1 MLFSNADLKRLI
13 IPLIFEHILAITV
26 GMADT
31 MMIARAG
38 EAAMSGVSL
47 VNMLNDLMNQVLAAL
62 STGGVI
68 VTSHMLGAGKAEEAR
83 SSAKQLIVMACGV
96 SLFLM
101 IFMFFLRRPAL
112 SLFFGNIEADVME
125 NAILYLIITA
135 FSFPCMGLYNACAA
149 LFRAMGNTGVTFRVS
164 LLVNLINVTGNA
176 VCILGLHMGVA
187 GVALPTLLARGTGGF
202 LLYLSLKNKENVIYL
217 SKEKFHFNLEVIKD
231 ILRIGIPSGLENGF
245 FQLGKLMT
253 VSFVSTFGTVQIA
266 ANGIA
271 NNLDSLGC
279 LIGSPMILAMLTV
292 AGRCAGAGDL
302 KQVNHYV
309 KKLLRITYLASGILN
324 AVILLSLNWL
334 LALYSVSAETAKLS
348 YSLVMIHNG
357 IAIILWPAAFVLP
370 AALRACKDVRFVMVT
385 ISFSMWA
392 FRVGLGYIL
401 GVILGLG
408 AIGIWLAMLAD
419 GVFRAAC
426 FIGRYVRGKWK
437 LKVKSEHERLDIT

>member
-217 SKEKFHFNLEVIKD
+217 SKRK
-231 ILRIGIPSGLENGF
+231 
-245 FQLGKLMT
+245 
-253 VSFVSTFGTVQIA
+253 
-266 ANGIA
+266 
-271 NNLDSLGC
+271 
-279 LIGSPMILAMLTV
+279 
-292 AGRCAGAGDL
+292 
-302 KQVNHYV
+302 
-309 KKLLRITYLASGILN
+309 
-324 AVILLSLNWL
+324 
-334 LALYSVSAETAKLS
+334 
-348 YSLVMIHNG
+348 
-357 IAIILWPAAFVLP
+357 
-370 AALRACKDVRFVMVT
+370 
-385 ISFSMWA
+385 ISF
-392 FRVGLGYIL
+392 
-401 GVILGLG
+401 
-408 AIGIWLAMLAD
+408 
-419 GVFRAAC
+419 
-426 FIGRYVRGKWK
+426 
-437 LKVKSEHERLDIT
+437 